1 MKRTKQLTLSCLLA
15 MLCCLYLS
23 ASAQNAGIRFEHGL
37 SWKEIK
43 EKAKRENKFIFM
55 DCFTTWC
62 GPCKMMSKE
71 IFPQK
76 EVGDLFNEKFIN
88 VKAQIDQ
95 TANDNEEVKRFYE
108 DAAFIAKEF
117 NVQAYPTFL
126 YFSPDGKLV
135 HLFVGSTKEAK
146 AFIDESVKAFDPATQ
161 YFTRMEKQIREAAGN
176 AGVLRSLA
184 KEAKDKYDG
193 INGAA
198 LADAYVKSEK
208 DLFTKDNLTFLDEV
222 VKSSKGAGFKI
233 YLDQSAKV
241 DAIMGKGYAQMKIT
255 QLIFMDEG
263 AYDWLNSKGAKDLEP
278 VRKNIA
284 EKYPEH
290 AGVLMAR
297 LNLLHLQYSKKG
309 EELVKAVNAFLKK
322 YGKQAYASELASYAR
337 SVAMLSNDAAMLK
350 QALAWA
356 RLSTEN
362 GDASHLAVYASLLYK
377 SGKKQE
383 GIAEMKK
390 AVAMIEMDEKK
401 SFMLGFCRNMLEK
414 MEKGEA
420 I

>member
-1 MKRTKQLTLSCLLA
+1 MKRTKQLTLCCLTAL
-15 MLCCLYLS
+15 LCCLFFT
-23 ASAQNAGIRFEHGL
+23 ASAQETGIKFEHGL

-62 GPCKMMSKE
+62 GPCKMMSKD

-95 TANDNEEVKRFYE
+95 TDKDNEEVKRFYE

-126 YFSPDGKLV
+126 YFTPDGKLV

-146 AFIDESVKAFDPATQ
+146 EFIDESVKAFDPATQ
-161 YFTRMEKQIREAAGN
+161 YFTRMEKEINAAAGN
-176 AGVLRSLA
+176 ADALRNLA
-184 KEAKDKYDG
+184 MEAKNKYDG
-193 INGAA
+193 INGAT

-208 DLFTKDNLTFLDEV
+208 NIFTKDNLTFLDEI
-222 VKSSKGAGFKI
+222 VKSSKGAGFRV
-233 YLDQSAKV
+233 YLDQPEKV
-241 DAIMGKGYAQMKIT
+241 DAIMGKGYSQMKIS

-263 AYDWLNSKGAKDLEP
+263 AYDWLNSKGTKELEP
-278 VRKNIA
+278 VRKSIT

-297 LNLLHLQYSKKG
+297 LNILHLQYSKKG
-309 EELVKAVNAFLKK
+309 EELVKAVTELLKK
-322 YGKQAYASELASYAR
+322 YGKQTYPAELASYAR

-350 QALAWA
+350 QALGWA
-356 RLSTEN
+356 KMSTEN
-362 GDASHLAVYASLLYK
+362 GDAGHLAVYASLLYK
-377 SGKKQE
+377 SGKKHE
-383 GIAEMKK
+383 GITEMKK
-390 AVAMIEMDEKK
+390 AVALIGKDEKK
-401 SFMLGFCRNMLEK
+401 SFMLSFCQNMLEK
-414 MEKGEA
+414 MEKGES